1 MNRLLIVDDHP
12 LFREALQTAVRMV
25 HSDADIY
32 EATSIEGALDVL
44 AAHDN
49 FDLAL
54 LDLSLPDVSG
64 FEGLIRVRAT
74 FPKLPIIVVSGH
86 EEPELIRYAI
96 SLGISGYITK
106 STSRSEL
113 ALAISEVMNGSIY
126 TPKCLPRMTDES
138 AGGTEEQ
145 QILKRL
151 RELTPQQLA
160 VLQLVRAGLQNKQI
174 AFQLSLAETTVKAHV
189 SEILRKL
196 NVFTRTN
203 AVIQVSKIDFAA
215 INARASAEQVSP

>member
-113 ALAISEVMNGSIY
+113 ALAISEVMNSRFSP
-126 TPKCLPRMTDES
+126 TW
-138 AGGTEEQ
+138 
-145 QILKRL
+145 
-151 RELTPQQLA
+151 
-160 VLQLVRAGLQNKQI
+160 
-174 AFQLSLAETTVKAHV
+174 
-189 SEILRKL
+189 
-196 NVFTRTN
+196 
-203 AVIQVSKIDFAA
+203 
-215 INARASAEQVSP
+215 RASQPVSGTAMAAATE